1 MSLFEE
7 LKRRN
12 VFRMAVLYGVASWV
26 ILQVADVLFDAMELP
41 ATWTRLILAVLILG
55 LPIVLIFSW
64 IYEMTPEGIK
74 REKDVDRSRSVTPE
88 TGRKINVLIVILLV
102 IAIATVAV
110 DRLLPEKAPVAGTP
124 TMDPQEPAEPSEPA
138 DPTELA
144 ASMFAPPPDRS
155 VAVLPFANRSA
166 REEDAYFVDG
176 IHDDILTQLARIGS
190 LTVISRTSV
199 EKFRGTSQS
208 IKEIGDT
215 LGVKNILEGGVQ
227 RAGDRVRINMQLIDV
242 TTDGHL
248 WAQTYDRELTT
259 ANIFAIQSEISTAI
273 ADALEATLSPQ
284 EKAQLDDVQTENMA
298 ALEAYFLGRQ
308 AMAKR
313 TSAALAEAEAHF
325 KKAVGLDPDYALAY
339 VGLAETYVL
348 QASYSGQSRVV
359 QNALAQPLIDKA
371 LTINDRL
378 GEAYVAKAEIVEV
391 QDKEAAERLFRK
403 GIELAPGYVTGRH
416 WFGNLL
422 ASTDRPDEA
431 LAQLEE
437 AARLDP
443 LSPIV
448 RVALGGSLE
457 RLGRMDEAREQY
469 ESALR
474 IDPGFPNAHNTLGFL
489 QVTTGHLDEALVHFY
504 KAASLDPGNPQHPF
518 TLAITWELLG
528 DRSRADLAAA
538 RVRTIDAAGWWSA
551 WTNGFIYALRG
562 DLAAASAE
570 ARIAL
575 ETTPDDAFSLRY
587 LSLYDLQAGRGEVAV
602 ERYVSAYPGFASK
615 TDPVVD
621 RENYD
626 AATHLA
632 SLLKATGEEDRASV
646 LLERALAVTEDLP
659 RKGQSG
665 IGTYAAQIYALQGR
679 TEEAVAAL
687 RRAVDNGQ
695 IFIFDFNQDFASMSD
710 DPGYQAIRAEMD
722 AMVAEQLANALQ
734 MEADGRF
741 EPLPQ

>member
-1 MSLFEE
+1 MSLFAE

-12 VFRMAVLYGVASWV
+12 VFRMAVLYVVASWV

-41 ATWTRLILAVLILG
+41 PEWTRLILAVVILG
-55 LPIVLIFSW
+55 FPLVLIFSW
-64 IYEMTPEGIK
+64 VYEMTPEGIK
-74 REKDVDRSRSVTPE
+74 REKDVDRSQSVTPH
-88 TGRKINVLIVILLV
+88 TGRKINVLTAVLLV
-102 IAIATVAV
+102 IAIAAVAI
-110 DRLLPEKAPVAGTP
+110 DRMIPETGTGPDPGTSDVVTPSDVA
-124 TMDPQEPAEPSEPA
+124 EPAN
-138 DPTELA
+138 PTELA

-155 VAVLPFANRSA
+155 IAVLPFANRSA

-199 EKFRGTSQS
+199 EKFRSTSQS

-359 QNALAQPLIDKA
+359 QNALAQPLIDKSLA
-371 LTINDRL
+371 INDRL
-378 GEAYVAKAEIVEV
+378 GEAYVAKAEIVETEDEV
-391 QDKEAAERLFRK
+391 AAERLFRK
-403 GIELAPGYVTGRH
+403 GIELAPGYVTGHH

-422 ASTDRPDEA
+422 ARTGRPEEA
-431 LAQLEE
+431 LDQIEE

-448 RVALGGSLE
+448 RIALGGTLE
-457 RLGRMDEAREQY
+457 RLGRLDEAREQY
-469 ESALR
+469 ESGLR
-474 IDPGFPNAHNTLGFL
+474 IDPGFPNAYNQLGFL
-489 QVTTGHLDEALVHFY
+489 DISSGRLDQGLVYLY
-504 KAASLDPGNPQHPF
+504 KAASMDPGNPQHPN
-518 TLAITWELLG
+518 AIAVTWEFLG
-528 DRSRADLAAA
+528 DRSRADRAVA
-538 RVRTIDAAGWWSA
+538 RVRALDESAWWSA
-551 WTNGFIYALRG
+551 WTGGLIHAMRG
-562 DLAAASAE
+562 DLAAASAY
-570 ARIAL
+570 ARIVL
-575 ETTPDDAFSLRY
+575 QTTPEDSFNLWY
-587 LSLYDLQAGRGEVAV
+587 LSLYESQAGRGEVAAA
-602 ERYVSAYPGFASK
+602 RYESAFPALASE
-615 TDPVVD
+615 TDPAVD
-621 RENYD
+621 SINYQ
-626 AATHLA
+626 AAINFA
-632 SLLKATGEEDRASV
+632 SLLMMMGDQERARRLLDRA
-646 LLERALAVTEDLP
+646 LTVTESLP
-659 RKGQSG
+659 RTGQYG
-665 IGTYAAQIYALQGR
+665 IGTNRAQILALLGR
-679 TEEAVAAL
+679 TDEAVADL
-687 RRAVDNGQ
+687 RQAIDHGAFP
-695 IFIFDFNQDFASMSD
+695 IFRFNPDFGSLSD
-710 DPGYQAIRAEMD
+710 DPRYQAIRAEMD
-722 AMVAEQLANALQ
+722 AKLAAQLASALQ
-734 MEADGRF
+734 MEADGKF
-741 EPLPQ
+741 EPLPE